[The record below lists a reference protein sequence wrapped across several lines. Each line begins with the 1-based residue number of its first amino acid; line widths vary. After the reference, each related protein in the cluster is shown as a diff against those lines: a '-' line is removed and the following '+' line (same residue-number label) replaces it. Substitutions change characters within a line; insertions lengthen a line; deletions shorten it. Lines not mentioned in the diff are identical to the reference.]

1 MAEAYVEDTDTNL
14 LLVHLF
20 LDVLIYV
27 VYLGLKLLSPLLWGQ
42 VAEVLRSRALRENGR
57 ERVWEKERE
66 MVAREWE
73 RTRQVGDKVSFRSV
87 VHPICKM
94 YEYE

>member
-1 MAEAYVEDTDTNL
+1 MDEAYVENTDTYL

-42 VAEVLRSRALRENGR
+42 VAEVLRSRALRDR
-57 ERVWEKERE
+57 EMEIE

-87 VHPICKM
+87 VHPLCKI
-94 YEYE
+94 YE